1 MRRRQ
6 APLWPLMALTVAIA
20 LMAFILS
27 FDALRTLA
35 VACGV
40 QPGLSWM
47 FPLIIDAPVLA
58 FTWATWVFKTR
69 GLGQAYP
76 WAMLLVF
83 SAVSLVGNALHAHPV
98 ETNGLLLPD
107 WGASLLMTMPPVAL
121 LATSHMIVRAAS
133 RSFDMDDPEPAAE
146 AVPDVPRDMDDPAPA
161 PGAPVEA
168 EPAAEA
174 VETTPVAPPEVPR
187 NTDGPETVSEAPAEA
202 GRSPEPAR
210 RGPWRRPLWPHPRS
224 RGTRMARRR
233 PPGRRWSLWR
243 RAGIRTSP
251 RPSPCRRPNRS
262 RSPNRRR
269 SRGARQRPRRS
280 RTPPRRWRSA
290 GAGRSRAMAATGSS
304 TSSSR
309 RHSHAACGMN

>member
-1 MRRRQ
+1 MGRDDVGGRVRRRQ
-6 APLWPLMALTVAIA
+6 APLWPLMVLTVAIA

-133 RSFDMDDPEPAAE
+133 RSFDMDGPEPAAE
-146 AVPDVPRDMDDPAPA
+146 AVPDVPRDMDDPAPV
-161 PGAPVEA
+161 PKAPVEA

-187 NTDGPETVSEAPAEA
+187 DTDGPEMVSEAPAETGA
-202 GRSPEPAR
+202 ARWHPDFSAPIPAPTPEPEPTPEPAPEPTSEPESEAPAESEPEPDAPETLEER
-210 RGPWRRPLWPHPRS
+210 W
-224 RGTRMARRR
+224 
-233 PPGRRWSLWR
+233 GRAF
-243 RAGIRTSP
+243 AGD
-251 RPSPCRRPNRS
+251 
-262 RSPNRRR
+262 
-269 SRGARQRPRRS
+269 
-280 RTPPRRWRSA
+280 
-290 GAGRSRAMAATGSS
+290 GRDRLVDLIEPEAY
-304 TSSSR
+304 
-309 RHSHAACGMN
+309 

>member
-133 RSFDMDDPEPAAE
+133 RSFDMDEPEPAAE
-146 AVPDVPRDMDDPAPA
+146 AVPDVPRDMDDPALA
-161 PGAPVEA
+161 PKAPVEA
-168 EPAAEA
+168 EPAAEV
-174 VETTPVAPPEVPR
+174 VEAAPVAPR
-187 NTDGPETVSEAPAEA
+187 DTDGPETVSEAPAEA
-202 GRSPEPAR
+202 GPEPEPVAKAVETAPVAPPEVPRDADDPETASGSPVEPGVAR
-210 RGPWRRPLWPHPRS
+210 RHPDVS
-224 RGTRMARRR
+224 APIPAPT
-233 PPGRRWSLWR
+233 PEPEPESEP
-243 RAGIRTSP
+243 TP
-251 RPSPCRRPNRS
+251 EPE
-262 RSPNRRR
+262 
-269 SRGARQRPRRS
+269 
-280 RTPPRRWRSA
+280 RTPEAPSEPDAPETLEERWGRAFA
-290 GAGRSRAMAATGSS
+290 GDGRDRLVDLIEPEA
-304 TSSSR
+304 
-309 RHSHAACGMN
+309 

>member
-146 AVPDVPRDMDDPAPA
+146 AV
-161 PGAPVEA
+161 
-168 EPAAEA
+168 
-174 VETTPVAPPEVPR
+174 ETAPVAPPEVPR
-187 NTDGPETVSEAPAEA
+187 DTDGPKTASGSPVEPVAARRHPDVSAPIPVPTPEPEPESEPTPEPGRTPEAPSEPDAPETLEERWGRAFAGDGRDRLGDLIEPEA
-202 GRSPEPAR
+202 
-210 RGPWRRPLWPHPRS
+210 
-224 RGTRMARRR
+224 
-233 PPGRRWSLWR
+233 
-243 RAGIRTSP
+243 
-251 RPSPCRRPNRS
+251 
-262 RSPNRRR
+262 
-269 SRGARQRPRRS
+269 
-280 RTPPRRWRSA
+280 
-290 GAGRSRAMAATGSS
+290 
-304 TSSSR
+304 
-309 RHSHAACGMN
+309 

>member
-133 RSFDMDDPEPAAE
+133 RSFDMDGPEPAAE
-146 AVPDVPRDMDDPAPA
+146 V
-161 PGAPVEA
+161 
-168 EPAAEA
+168 

-187 NTDGPETVSEAPAEA
+187 DTDGPETVSEAPAEA
-202 GRSPEPAR
+202 GPEPEPAAEAVETAPVAPPEVPR
-210 RGPWRRPLWPHPRS
+210 DADGPKTASGSPVEP
-224 RGTRMARRR
+224 GAARRH
-233 PPGRRWSLWR
+233 PDVSAP
-243 RAGIRTSP
+243 IPVPTP
-251 RPSPCRRPNRS
+251 EPEPEPE
-262 RSPNRRR
+262 
-269 SRGARQRPRRS
+269 
-280 RTPPRRWRSA
+280 RTPEAPSEPDAPETLEERWGRAFA
-290 GAGRSRAMAATGSS
+290 GDGRDRLVDLIEPEA
-304 TSSSR
+304 
-309 RHSHAACGMN
+309 

>member
-133 RSFDMDDPEPAAE
+133 RSFDMDGPEPAAG

-161 PGAPVEA
+161 PKAPVEA
-168 EPAAEA
+168 EPAAEV
-174 VETTPVAPPEVPR
+174 VETAPVAPPEVPR
-187 NTDGPETVSEAPAEA
+187 DTDGPETVSEAPVEA
-202 GRSPEPAR
+202 GPEPEPVAKAVETAPVAPPEVPRDADDPETASGSPVEPGAAR
-210 RGPWRRPLWPHPRS
+210 RHPDVS
-224 RGTRMARRR
+224 APIPAPT
-233 PPGRRWSLWR
+233 PEPEPESEP
-243 RAGIRTSP
+243 TP
-251 RPSPCRRPNRS
+251 EPE
-262 RSPNRRR
+262 
-269 SRGARQRPRRS
+269 
-280 RTPPRRWRSA
+280 RTPEAPSEPDAPETLEERWGRAFA
-290 GAGRSRAMAATGSS
+290 GDGRDRLVDLIEPEA
-304 TSSSR
+304 
-309 RHSHAACGMN
+309 

>member
-133 RSFDMDDPEPAAE
+133 RSFDMDEPEPAAE
-146 AVPDVPRDMDDPAPA
+146 V
-161 PGAPVEA
+161 
-168 EPAAEA
+168 
-174 VETTPVAPPEVPR
+174 VETAPVAPPEVPR
-187 NTDGPETVSEAPAEA
+187 DTDDPETVSEAPAEA
-202 GRSPEPAR
+202 GPEPEPVAKAVETAPVAPPEVPRDADDPETASGSSVEPGAAR
-210 RGPWRRPLWPHPRS
+210 RHPDVSAPIPAPTPEPEPESEPEPEPEHTPEAPSEPDAPETLEERW
-224 RGTRMARRR
+224 
-233 PPGRRWSLWR
+233 GRAF
-243 RAGIRTSP
+243 AGD
-251 RPSPCRRPNRS
+251 
-262 RSPNRRR
+262 
-269 SRGARQRPRRS
+269 
-280 RTPPRRWRSA
+280 
-290 GAGRSRAMAATGSS
+290 GRDRLVDLIEPEA
-304 TSSSR
+304 
-309 RHSHAACGMN
+309 

>member
-202 GRSPEPAR
+202 GAARWHPDFSAPIPAPTPEPEPTPEPAPEPTSEPESEAPAESEPEPDAPETLEER
-210 RGPWRRPLWPHPRS
+210 W
-224 RGTRMARRR
+224 
-233 PPGRRWSLWR
+233 GRAF
-243 RAGIRTSP
+243 AGD
-251 RPSPCRRPNRS
+251 
-262 RSPNRRR
+262 
-269 SRGARQRPRRS
+269 
-280 RTPPRRWRSA
+280 
-290 GAGRSRAMAATGSS
+290 GRDRLVDLIEPEAY
-304 TSSSR
+304 
-309 RHSHAACGMN
+309 

>member
-133 RSFDMDDPEPAAE
+133 RSFDMDEPEPAAE
-146 AVPDVPRDMDDPAPA
+146 AVPDVPRNMDDPAPA
-161 PGAPVEA
+161 PKAPVEA
-168 EPAAEA
+168 EPAAEV

-187 NTDGPETVSEAPAEA
+187 DTDGPVSAPEAPVEA
-202 GRSPEPAR
+202 GPEPEPATEAVETI
-210 RGPWRRPLWPHPRS
+210 PVTLSEVPRDADDS
-224 RGTRMARRR
+224 APAPEAPVEPVAARRH
-233 PPGRRWSLWR
+233 PDVSAPIPVPTPEPEPESEP
-243 RAGIRTSP
+243 TP
-251 RPSPCRRPNRS
+251 EPE
-262 RSPNRRR
+262 
-269 SRGARQRPRRS
+269 
-280 RTPPRRWRSA
+280 RTPEAPSEPDAPETLEERWGRAFA
-290 GAGRSRAMAATGSS
+290 GDGRDRLVDLIEPEA
-304 TSSSR
+304 
-309 RHSHAACGMN
+309 

>member
-133 RSFDMDDPEPAAE
+133 RSFDMDGPEPAAE
-146 AVPDVPRDMDDPAPA
+146 V
-161 PGAPVEA
+161 
-168 EPAAEA
+168 
-174 VETTPVAPPEVPR
+174 VETTPVAPPEAPR
-187 NTDGPETVSEAPAEA
+187 DTDGPVSAPDAPVEAGPEPEPATEAVETIPVTPSEVPRDADDPAPAPEAPAESGA
-202 GRSPEPAR
+202 ARWHPDFSTPVPAPTPEPEPESEPTQGLESKPEIEPEAPAEPDAPETLEER
-210 RGPWRRPLWPHPRS
+210 W
-224 RGTRMARRR
+224 
-233 PPGRRWSLWR
+233 GRAF
-243 RAGIRTSP
+243 AGD
-251 RPSPCRRPNRS
+251 
-262 RSPNRRR
+262 
-269 SRGARQRPRRS
+269 
-280 RTPPRRWRSA
+280 
-290 GAGRSRAMAATGSS
+290 GRDRLVDLIEPEA
-304 TSSSR
+304 
-309 RHSHAACGMN
+309 

>member
-133 RSFDMDDPEPAAE
+133 RSFDMDGPEPAAE
-146 AVPDVPRDMDDPAPA
+146 AVPDVPRDMDDPAPV
-161 PGAPVEA
+161 PKAPVEA

-187 NTDGPETVSEAPAEA
+187 DTDGPEMVSEAPAETGA
-202 GRSPEPAR
+202 ARWHPDFSAPIPAPTPEPEPTPEPAPEPTSEPESEAPAEFEPEPDAPETLEER
-210 RGPWRRPLWPHPRS
+210 W
-224 RGTRMARRR
+224 
-233 PPGRRWSLWR
+233 GRAF
-243 RAGIRTSP
+243 AGD
-251 RPSPCRRPNRS
+251 
-262 RSPNRRR
+262 
-269 SRGARQRPRRS
+269 
-280 RTPPRRWRSA
+280 
-290 GAGRSRAMAATGSS
+290 GRDRLVDLIEPEAY
-304 TSSSR
+304 
-309 RHSHAACGMN
+309 

>member
-133 RSFDMDDPEPAAE
+133 RSFDMDGPEPAAE

-161 PGAPVEA
+161 PKAPVEA
-168 EPAAEA
+168 EPVAEA
-174 VETTPVAPPEVPR
+174 VETAPVAPPEVPR
-187 NTDGPETVSEAPAEA
+187 DADDPETASGSPVEPGAARRHPDVSAPIPVPTPEPEHTPEAP
-202 GRSPEPAR
+202 SEPDA
-210 RGPWRRPLWPHPRS
+210 
-224 RGTRMARRR
+224 
-233 PPGRRWSLWR
+233 
-243 RAGIRTSP
+243 
-251 RPSPCRRPNRS
+251 
-262 RSPNRRR
+262 
-269 SRGARQRPRRS
+269 
-280 RTPPRRWRSA
+280 PRRWRSA
-290 GAGRSRAMAATGSS
+290 GAGRSRATAATGSS
-304 TSSSR
+304 TSSNR
-309 RHSHAACGMN
+309 RLDILPAAKAGGIPLTDRTPKGLPIDVEGAAFRFA

>member
-133 RSFDMDDPEPAAE
+133 RSFDMDGP
-146 AVPDVPRDMDDPAPA
+146 
-161 PGAPVEA
+161 

-187 NTDGPETVSEAPAEA
+187 DTDDPVSAPEAPAESGA
-202 GRSPEPAR
+202 ARWHPDFSAPVPVPTPEPEPESEPT
-210 RGPWRRPLWPHPRS
+210 RGLESKPEIEPEAPAEPDAPETLEERW
-224 RGTRMARRR
+224 
-233 PPGRRWSLWR
+233 GRAF
-243 RAGIRTSP
+243 AGD
-251 RPSPCRRPNRS
+251 
-262 RSPNRRR
+262 
-269 SRGARQRPRRS
+269 
-280 RTPPRRWRSA
+280 
-290 GAGRSRAMAATGSS
+290 GRDRLVDLIEPEA
-304 TSSSR
+304 
-309 RHSHAACGMN
+309 

>member
-133 RSFDMDDPEPAAE
+133 RSFDMDGPEPAAE
-146 AVPDVPRDMDDPAPA
+146 VVETTPVAPPEVPRGTDGPETVSAAPA
-161 PGAPVEA
+161 EAGPEPEPVA
-168 EPAAEA
+168 KA

-187 NTDGPETVSEAPAEA
+187 DAGGPETASGSPVEPGAARRHPDVSAPIPVPTPEPEPESEPTPEPERTPEAPSEPDAPETLEERWGRAFAGDGRDRLVDLIEPEA
-202 GRSPEPAR
+202 
-210 RGPWRRPLWPHPRS
+210 
-224 RGTRMARRR
+224 
-233 PPGRRWSLWR
+233 
-243 RAGIRTSP
+243 
-251 RPSPCRRPNRS
+251 
-262 RSPNRRR
+262 
-269 SRGARQRPRRS
+269 
-280 RTPPRRWRSA
+280 
-290 GAGRSRAMAATGSS
+290 
-304 TSSSR
+304 
-309 RHSHAACGMN
+309 

>member
-40 QPGLSWM
+40 QSGLSWM

-133 RSFDMDDPEPAAE
+133 RSFDMDEPEPAAE
-146 AVPDVPRDMDDPAPA
+146 AVPDVPRDMDDPAPK
-161 PGAPVEA
+161 APVEA
-168 EPAAEA
+168 EPAAEV
-174 VETTPVAPPEVPR
+174 VETAPVAPPEVPR
-187 NTDGPETVSEAPAEA
+187 DTDGPETVSEAPEEA
-202 GRSPEPAR
+202 GPEPEPAAEVVETASGSPVEPVAAR
-210 RGPWRRPLWPHPRS
+210 WHPDVSAPIPVPTPEPEHTPEAPSEPDAPETLEERW
-224 RGTRMARRR
+224 
-233 PPGRRWSLWR
+233 GRAF
-243 RAGIRTSP
+243 AGD
-251 RPSPCRRPNRS
+251 
-262 RSPNRRR
+262 
-269 SRGARQRPRRS
+269 
-280 RTPPRRWRSA
+280 
-290 GAGRSRAMAATGSS
+290 GRDRLVDLIEPEVS
-304 TSSSR
+304 
-309 RHSHAACGMN
+309 

>member
-133 RSFDMDDPEPAAE
+133 RSFDMDEPEPEPAESPTEARPEPEREEADSEDPRDAE
-146 AVPDVPRDMDDPAPA
+146 APVTTPVPT
-161 PGAPVEA
+161 
-168 EPAAEA
+168 EPATEA
-174 VETTPVAPPEVPR
+174 VETA
-187 NTDGPETVSEAPAEA
+187 PETSTAEA
-202 GRSPEPAR
+202 SRWHPDFSISTPEPTSTPEPEPEPASTPEPVPAPETPTEPDDAETLEER
-210 RGPWRRPLWPHPRS
+210 W
-224 RGTRMARRR
+224 
-233 PPGRRWSLWR
+233 GRAF
-243 RAGIRTSP
+243 AGD
-251 RPSPCRRPNRS
+251 
-262 RSPNRRR
+262 
-269 SRGARQRPRRS
+269 
-280 RTPPRRWRSA
+280 
-290 GAGRSRAMAATGSS
+290 GRDRLVDLIEPEA
-304 TSSSR
+304 
-309 RHSHAACGMN
+309 

>member
-1 MRRRQ
+1 MGRDDVGGRVRRRQ

-187 NTDGPETVSEAPAEA
+187 NTDGPETVSEAPAETGA
-202 GRSPEPAR
+202 ARWHPDFSAPIPAPTPEPEPTPEPAPEPTSEPESEAPAESEPEPDAPETLEER
-210 RGPWRRPLWPHPRS
+210 W
-224 RGTRMARRR
+224 
-233 PPGRRWSLWR
+233 GRAF
-243 RAGIRTSP
+243 AGD
-251 RPSPCRRPNRS
+251 
-262 RSPNRRR
+262 
-269 SRGARQRPRRS
+269 
-280 RTPPRRWRSA
+280 
-290 GAGRSRAMAATGSS
+290 GRDRLVDLIEPEAY
-304 TSSSR
+304 
-309 RHSHAACGMN
+309 

>member
-133 RSFDMDDPEPAAE
+133 RSFDMDEPEPAAG
-146 AVPDVPRDMDDPAPA
+146 AAPDVPRDMDDPAPA
-161 PGAPVEA
+161 PKAPVEA
-168 EPAAEA
+168 EPVAEA
-174 VETTPVAPPEVPR
+174 VETAPVAPPEVPR
-187 NTDGPETVSEAPAEA
+187 DTDGPETAFGSPVEPVAARRHPDVSAPIPVPTPEPEPESESTPEPERTPEAPSEPDAPETLEERWGRAFAGDGRDRLVDLIEPEA
-202 GRSPEPAR
+202 
-210 RGPWRRPLWPHPRS
+210 
-224 RGTRMARRR
+224 
-233 PPGRRWSLWR
+233 
-243 RAGIRTSP
+243 
-251 RPSPCRRPNRS
+251 
-262 RSPNRRR
+262 
-269 SRGARQRPRRS
+269 
-280 RTPPRRWRSA
+280 
-290 GAGRSRAMAATGSS
+290 
-304 TSSSR
+304 
-309 RHSHAACGMN
+309 

>member
-40 QPGLSWM
+40 QSGLSWM

-83 SAVSLVGNALHAHPV
+83 SAVSLVGNALHAHPA

-133 RSFDMDDPEPAAE
+133 RSFDMDGPEPAAE

-161 PGAPVEA
+161 LGAPVEA

-174 VETTPVAPPEVPR
+174 VETAPVAPPEVPR
-187 NTDGPETVSEAPAEA
+187 DTDGPETVSEAPAETGA
-202 GRSPEPAR
+202 ARWHPDFSAPIPAPMPEPEPTPEPAPEPTSEPESEAPAESEPESDAPETLEER
-210 RGPWRRPLWPHPRS
+210 W
-224 RGTRMARRR
+224 
-233 PPGRRWSLWR
+233 GRAF
-243 RAGIRTSP
+243 AGD
-251 RPSPCRRPNRS
+251 
-262 RSPNRRR
+262 
-269 SRGARQRPRRS
+269 
-280 RTPPRRWRSA
+280 
-290 GAGRSRAMAATGSS
+290 GRDRLVDLIEPEA
-304 TSSSR
+304 
-309 RHSHAACGMN
+309 

>member
-133 RSFDMDDPEPAAE
+133 RSFDMDGPEPAAE
-146 AVPDVPRDMDDPAPA
+146 V
-161 PGAPVEA
+161 
-168 EPAAEA
+168 
-174 VETTPVAPPEVPR
+174 VETTLVAPPEVPR
-187 NTDGPETVSEAPAEA
+187 DTDGPVSAPEAPVEAGPEPEPATEAVETIPVTPSEVPRDADDPAPAPEAPAESGAAPREPDFSTPVPAPTPGLESKPEIEPEAPAEPDAPETLEERWGRAFA
-202 GRSPEPAR
+202 GDGRDRLVDLIEPEA
-210 RGPWRRPLWPHPRS
+210 
-224 RGTRMARRR
+224 
-233 PPGRRWSLWR
+233 
-243 RAGIRTSP
+243 
-251 RPSPCRRPNRS
+251 
-262 RSPNRRR
+262 
-269 SRGARQRPRRS
+269 
-280 RTPPRRWRSA
+280 
-290 GAGRSRAMAATGSS
+290 
-304 TSSSR
+304 
-309 RHSHAACGMN
+309 

>member
-133 RSFDMDDPEPAAE
+133 RSFDMDEPEPAAE
-146 AVPDVPRDMDDPAPA
+146 V
-161 PGAPVEA
+161 
-168 EPAAEA
+168 
-174 VETTPVAPPEVPR
+174 VETAPVAPPEVPR
-187 NTDGPETVSEAPAEA
+187 DTDDPETVSEAPAEA
-202 GRSPEPAR
+202 GPEPEPVAKAVETAPVAPPEVPRDADDPETASGSPVEPGAAR
-210 RGPWRRPLWPHPRS
+210 RHPDVS
-224 RGTRMARRR
+224 APIPAPT
-233 PPGRRWSLWR
+233 PEPEPESEP
-243 RAGIRTSP
+243 TP
-251 RPSPCRRPNRS
+251 KPE
-262 RSPNRRR
+262 
-269 SRGARQRPRRS
+269 
-280 RTPPRRWRSA
+280 RTPEAPSEPDAPETLEERWGRAFA
-290 GAGRSRAMAATGSS
+290 GDGRDRLVDLIEPEA
-304 TSSSR
+304 
-309 RHSHAACGMN
+309 

>member
-133 RSFDMDDPEPAAE
+133 RSFDMDGPEPAAE

-161 PGAPVEA
+161 PKAPAEA

-187 NTDGPETVSEAPAEA
+187 DTDGPEMVSEAPAETGA
-202 GRSPEPAR
+202 ARWHPDFSAPIPAPTPEPEPTPEPAPEPTSEPESEAPAESEPEPDAPETLEER
-210 RGPWRRPLWPHPRS
+210 W
-224 RGTRMARRR
+224 
-233 PPGRRWSLWR
+233 GRAF
-243 RAGIRTSP
+243 AGD
-251 RPSPCRRPNRS
+251 
-262 RSPNRRR
+262 
-269 SRGARQRPRRS
+269 
-280 RTPPRRWRSA
+280 
-290 GAGRSRAMAATGSS
+290 GRDRLVDLIEPEAY
-304 TSSSR
+304 
-309 RHSHAACGMN
+309 

>member
-133 RSFDMDDPEPAAE
+133 RSFDMDGPEPAAG
-146 AVPDVPRDMDDPAPA
+146 AVPDVPRDRDDPAPK
-161 PGAPVEA
+161 APVEA

-187 NTDGPETVSEAPAEA
+187 DTDGPVSAPEAPVEAGPEPEPAAEAVETTPVAPPEVPRDADDLAPAPEALAESGAARRHPDFSTPVPVPTPEPTPEPGRTPEAPAEPDAPETLEERWGRAFA
-202 GRSPEPAR
+202 GDGRDRLVDLIEPEA
-210 RGPWRRPLWPHPRS
+210 
-224 RGTRMARRR
+224 
-233 PPGRRWSLWR
+233 
-243 RAGIRTSP
+243 
-251 RPSPCRRPNRS
+251 
-262 RSPNRRR
+262 
-269 SRGARQRPRRS
+269 
-280 RTPPRRWRSA
+280 
-290 GAGRSRAMAATGSS
+290 
-304 TSSSR
+304 
-309 RHSHAACGMN
+309 

>member
-1 MRRRQ
+1 MGRDDVGGRVRRRQ

-133 RSFDMDDPEPAAE
+133 RSFDMDGPEPAAE

-187 NTDGPETVSEAPAEA
+187 DTDGPEMVSEAPAETGA
-202 GRSPEPAR
+202 ARWHPDFSAPIPAPTPEPEPTPEPAPEPTSEPESEAPAESEPEPDAPETLEER
-210 RGPWRRPLWPHPRS
+210 W
-224 RGTRMARRR
+224 
-233 PPGRRWSLWR
+233 GRAF
-243 RAGIRTSP
+243 AGD
-251 RPSPCRRPNRS
+251 
-262 RSPNRRR
+262 
-269 SRGARQRPRRS
+269 
-280 RTPPRRWRSA
+280 
-290 GAGRSRAMAATGSS
+290 GRDRLVDLIEPEAY
-304 TSSSR
+304 
-309 RHSHAACGMN
+309 

>member
-133 RSFDMDDPEPAAE
+133 RSFDMDGPEPAAG
-146 AVPDVPRDMDDPAPA
+146 AVPDVPRDMDDPAPK
-161 PGAPVEA
+161 APVEA

-187 NTDGPETVSEAPAEA
+187 DTDGPETVSEAPVEA
-202 GRSPEPAR
+202 GAARWHPDFSAPIPAPTPEPEPTPEPAPEPTSEPESEAPAESEPEPDAPETLEER
-210 RGPWRRPLWPHPRS
+210 W
-224 RGTRMARRR
+224 
-233 PPGRRWSLWR
+233 GRAF
-243 RAGIRTSP
+243 AGD
-251 RPSPCRRPNRS
+251 
-262 RSPNRRR
+262 
-269 SRGARQRPRRS
+269 
-280 RTPPRRWRSA
+280 
-290 GAGRSRAMAATGSS
+290 GRDRLVDLIEPEAY
-304 TSSSR
+304 
-309 RHSHAACGMN
+309 

>member
-1 MRRRQ
+1 MGRDDVGGRVRRRQ

-40 QPGLSWM
+40 QPGLSGM

-133 RSFDMDDPEPAAE
+133 RSFDMDGPEPAAE

-161 PGAPVEA
+161 PRAPVEA

-187 NTDGPETVSEAPAEA
+187 DTDGPETVSEAPAETGA
-202 GRSPEPAR
+202 ARWHPDFSAPIPAPMPAPEPTSEPESEAPAESEPESDAPETLEER
-210 RGPWRRPLWPHPRS
+210 W
-224 RGTRMARRR
+224 
-233 PPGRRWSLWR
+233 GRAF
-243 RAGIRTSP
+243 AGD
-251 RPSPCRRPNRS
+251 
-262 RSPNRRR
+262 
-269 SRGARQRPRRS
+269 
-280 RTPPRRWRSA
+280 
-290 GAGRSRAMAATGSS
+290 GRDRLVDLIEPEA
-304 TSSSR
+304 
-309 RHSHAACGMN
+309 

>member
-133 RSFDMDDPEPAAE
+133 RSFDMDGPEPAAG
-146 AVPDVPRDMDDPAPA
+146 AAPDVPRDMDDPAPA
-161 PGAPVEA
+161 PKAPVEA

-174 VETTPVAPPEVPR
+174 VETAPVAPPEVPR
-187 NTDGPETVSEAPAEA
+187 DTDDPETAFGSPAEPVAARRHPDVSAPIPVPTPEPEPESESTPEPERTPEAPSEPDAPETLEERWGRAFAGDGRDRLVDLIEPEA
-202 GRSPEPAR
+202 
-210 RGPWRRPLWPHPRS
+210 
-224 RGTRMARRR
+224 
-233 PPGRRWSLWR
+233 
-243 RAGIRTSP
+243 
-251 RPSPCRRPNRS
+251 
-262 RSPNRRR
+262 
-269 SRGARQRPRRS
+269 
-280 RTPPRRWRSA
+280 
-290 GAGRSRAMAATGSS
+290 
-304 TSSSR
+304 
-309 RHSHAACGMN
+309 

>member
-133 RSFDMDDPEPAAE
+133 RSFDMDEPEPAAE

-161 PGAPVEA
+161 PKAPVEA
-168 EPAAEA
+168 EPAAEV
-174 VETTPVAPPEVPR
+174 VEAAPVAPPEVPR
-187 NTDGPETVSEAPAEA
+187 DADDPETASGSPVEPGAARRHPDVSAPIPAPTPEPEPTPEPAPEPTSEPESEAPAE
-202 GRSPEPAR
+202 SEPEPDAPETLEER
-210 RGPWRRPLWPHPRS
+210 W
-224 RGTRMARRR
+224 
-233 PPGRRWSLWR
+233 GRAF
-243 RAGIRTSP
+243 AGD
-251 RPSPCRRPNRS
+251 
-262 RSPNRRR
+262 
-269 SRGARQRPRRS
+269 
-280 RTPPRRWRSA
+280 
-290 GAGRSRAMAATGSS
+290 GRDRLVDLIEPEAY
-304 TSSSR
+304 
-309 RHSHAACGMN
+309 

>member
-133 RSFDMDDPEPAAE
+133 RSFDMDGPEPAAE

-187 NTDGPETVSEAPAEA
+187 DTDGPETVSEAPAETGA
-202 GRSPEPAR
+202 ARWHPDFSAPIPAPTPEPEPTPEPAPEPTSEPESEAPAESEPESDAPETLEER
-210 RGPWRRPLWPHPRS
+210 W
-224 RGTRMARRR
+224 
-233 PPGRRWSLWR
+233 GRAF
-243 RAGIRTSP
+243 AGD
-251 RPSPCRRPNRS
+251 
-262 RSPNRRR
+262 
-269 SRGARQRPRRS
+269 
-280 RTPPRRWRSA
+280 
-290 GAGRSRAMAATGSS
+290 GRDRLVDLIEPEA
-304 TSSSR
+304 
-309 RHSHAACGMN
+309 

>member
-146 AVPDVPRDMDDPAPA
+146 AVPDVPRDMDDPAPV
-161 PGAPVEA
+161 PKAPVEA

-187 NTDGPETVSEAPAEA
+187 DTDGPEMVSEAPAETGA
-202 GRSPEPAR
+202 ARWHPDFSAPIPAPTPEPEPTPEPAPEPTSEPESEAPAESEPEPDAPETLEER
-210 RGPWRRPLWPHPRS
+210 W
-224 RGTRMARRR
+224 
-233 PPGRRWSLWR
+233 GRAF
-243 RAGIRTSP
+243 AGD
-251 RPSPCRRPNRS
+251 
-262 RSPNRRR
+262 
-269 SRGARQRPRRS
+269 
-280 RTPPRRWRSA
+280 
-290 GAGRSRAMAATGSS
+290 GRDRLVDLIEPEAY
-304 TSSSR
+304 
-309 RHSHAACGMN
+309 

>member
-133 RSFDMDDPEPAAE
+133 RSFDMDGPEPAAG

-174 VETTPVAPPEVPR
+174 VETAPVAPPEVPR
-187 NTDGPETVSEAPAEA
+187 DTDGPETVSEAPAETGA
-202 GRSPEPAR
+202 ARWHPDFSAPIPAPTPEPEPTPEPAPEPTSEPESEAPAESEPEPDAPETLEER
-210 RGPWRRPLWPHPRS
+210 W
-224 RGTRMARRR
+224 
-233 PPGRRWSLWR
+233 GRAF
-243 RAGIRTSP
+243 AGD
-251 RPSPCRRPNRS
+251 
-262 RSPNRRR
+262 
-269 SRGARQRPRRS
+269 
-280 RTPPRRWRSA
+280 
-290 GAGRSRAMAATGSS
+290 GRDRLVDLIEPEA
-304 TSSSR
+304 
-309 RHSHAACGMN
+309 

>member
-133 RSFDMDDPEPAAE
+133 RSFDMDGPEPAAE
-146 AVPDVPRDMDDPAPA
+146 V
-161 PGAPVEA
+161 
-168 EPAAEA
+168 

-187 NTDGPETVSEAPAEA
+187 DTDGPETVSEAPAEA
-202 GRSPEPAR
+202 GPEPEPAAEAVETAPVAPPEVPR
-210 RGPWRRPLWPHPRS
+210 DTDGPKTASGSPVEPVA
-224 RGTRMARRR
+224 ARRH
-233 PPGRRWSLWR
+233 PDVSTP
-243 RAGIRTSP
+243 IPVPTP
-251 RPSPCRRPNRS
+251 EPEPEPE
-262 RSPNRRR
+262 
-269 SRGARQRPRRS
+269 
-280 RTPPRRWRSA
+280 RTPEAPSEPDAPETLEERWGRAFA
-290 GAGRSRAMAATGSS
+290 GDGRDRLVDLIEPEA
-304 TSSSR
+304 
-309 RHSHAACGMN
+309 

>member
-133 RSFDMDDPEPAAE
+133 RSFDMDGPEPAAGV
-146 AVPDVPRDMDDPAPA
+146 VPDVPRDMDDPAPA
-161 PGAPVEA
+161 PKAPVEA

-174 VETTPVAPPEVPR
+174 VETAPVAPPEVPR
-187 NTDGPETVSEAPAEA
+187 DTDGPETVSEAPAEA
-202 GRSPEPAR
+202 GPEPEPAAEVVETAPVAPPEVPR
-210 RGPWRRPLWPHPRS
+210 DADDPETASGSPVEPVAARWHPDVSAPIPVPTPEPEPESEPTPEAPSEPDTPETLEERW
-224 RGTRMARRR
+224 
-233 PPGRRWSLWR
+233 GRAF
-243 RAGIRTSP
+243 AGD
-251 RPSPCRRPNRS
+251 
-262 RSPNRRR
+262 
-269 SRGARQRPRRS
+269 
-280 RTPPRRWRSA
+280 
-290 GAGRSRAMAATGSS
+290 GRDRLVDLIEPEA
-304 TSSSR
+304 
-309 RHSHAACGMN
+309 

>member
-133 RSFDMDDPEPAAE
+133 RSFDMDGPEPAAG
-146 AVPDVPRDMDDPAPA
+146 AVPDVPRDMDDPAPK
-161 PGAPVEA
+161 APVEA

-187 NTDGPETVSEAPAEA
+187 DTDGPVSAPEAPVEAGAAHWHPDFSVPIPAPTPEPEPTPEPAPEPTSEPESEAPAE
-202 GRSPEPAR
+202 SEPEPDVPETLEER
-210 RGPWRRPLWPHPRS
+210 W
-224 RGTRMARRR
+224 
-233 PPGRRWSLWR
+233 GRAF
-243 RAGIRTSP
+243 AGD
-251 RPSPCRRPNRS
+251 
-262 RSPNRRR
+262 
-269 SRGARQRPRRS
+269 
-280 RTPPRRWRSA
+280 
-290 GAGRSRAMAATGSS
+290 GRDRLVDLIEPEAY
-304 TSSSR
+304 
-309 RHSHAACGMN
+309 